1 MTAKDLHFSFDST
14 LAQEAP
20 AAAQTPPGLSSVAA
34 LPGTGKPARRAQTAK
49 PNRQWLAVTGI
60 ALLNMAFL
68 LLAAL
73 WLSGNA
79 YQVSD
84 RQPPGI
90 TTTNGTDSAL
100 ADLHAASDRNEQQ
113 LSAVQAALQEQA
125 RLLVA
130 LQAELAQLNAAG
142 AIAPPAASA
151 TAVTVAATPDW
162 HINLGAFRTADAART
177 VLRDV
182 RDKGYS
188 PDVQQ
193 EVIGGETTYRVV
205 LKGFASRE
213 AADAEAH
220 RIMQQTSLSGLWVW
234 DGQ

>member
-1 MTAKDLHFSFDST
+1 MTAKDLHFSFDSN

-20 AAAQTPPGLSSVAA
+20 AAAQTPPGLSSVAT
-34 LPGTGKPARRAQTAK
+34 LPGAGKSARRPQTVK
-49 PNRQWLAVTGI
+49 PTRQWLAVTCI

-68 LLAAL
+68 VLAAL

-90 TTTNGTDSAL
+90 TKISGTDSAL
-100 ADLHAASDRNEQQ
+100 AGLYAASDRNEQQ
-113 LSAVQAALQEQA
+113 LGAVQAALQEQA
-125 RLLVA
+125 RLLAA

-142 AIAPPAASA
+142 ATAAPAASE
-151 TAVTVAATPDW
+151 TVVTVDAAPDW